1 MHILFFGATG
11 WIGSTLKSLL
21 ESAGHTV
28 IPATARLD
36 RYGEVVAEL
45 DRYPNLTHVVLAAG
59 LTGRPNVDWCEDHK
73 REVLATN
80 VIGPGILADLTHRRG
95 LHLTYLGT
103 GCIYE
108 YDVNHPI
115 GGPGFTE
122 LDKPNFA
129 GSFYSY
135 SKIMTENILKEF
147 PTTLILR
154 IRMPLSDDL
163 HPRNF
168 ITKITRYAKV
178 VNIPNSMTVLHDLV
192 PLIPDMMQRGR
203 TGIYNFCNP
212 GAISHNQILD
222 LYRTYID
229 PNFHSENFSLEEQAK
244 ILKAG
249 RSNNCLDVSK
259 LVAEYPQIPP
269 ISEAIVALFQRMQ
282 RLIHSTT

>member
-11 WIGSTLKSLL
+11 WIGSTLKLLL
-21 ESAGHTV
+21 ESEGHTV
-28 IPATARLD
+28 TTAMARLD
-36 RYGEVVAEL
+36 QYGELVAEL
-45 DRYPNLTHVVLAAG
+45 NRYPDLTHVVLAAG

-108 YDVNHPI
+108 YDDKHPI
-115 GGPGFTE
+115 GGPGYLET
-122 LDKPNFA
+122 DKPNFA

-147 PTTLILR
+147 PQTLILR

-163 HPRNF
+163 HPRSF

-178 VNIPNSMTVLHDLV
+178 VNIPNSMTVLHDLI
-192 PLIPDMMQRGR
+192 PIIPDMMRQGR

-212 GAISHNQILD
+212 GVISHNQILD

-229 PNFHSENFSLEEQAK
+229 PAFHYENFSLDEQAK

-259 LVAEYPQIPP
+259 LVAEYPQIRP
-269 ISEAIVALFQRMQ
+269 ISEAIVGLFQRMQ
-282 RLIHSTT
+282 HTLKTAT